1 MNKGFR
7 IEKRRIGKAVVY
19 MVLIL
24 LALYTLFPL
33 LILVINS
40 FKPHTDII
48 ANPLAWPRP
57 VDIGFVI
64 KALRELK
71 FTQSFFVTLYYND
84 FYIDD
89 CNGFFSGCMGNDK
102 E

>member
-48 ANPLAWPRP
+48 ANPLACYHVWRIRNEY
-57 VDIGFVI
+57 VDFPLSWIYEKCSGIIGGGSCIGWRRCYSDIFKGGI
-64 KALRELK
+64 
-71 FTQSFFVTLYYND
+71 SP
-84 FYIDD
+84 
-89 CNGFFSGCMGNDK
+89 G
-102 E
+102 

>member
-48 ANPLAWPRP
+48 ANPLAKTGRYWIC
-57 VDIGFVI
+57 D
-64 KALRELK
+64 
-71 FTQSFFVTLYYND
+71 
-84 FYIDD
+84 
-89 CNGFFSGCMGNDK
+89 
-102 E
+102 